1 MKLVPDTSVIIDGR
15 VTGKVERGELDDAT
29 VVVPEAVVAELEA
42 QANSGKEVG
51 FLGLNEL
58 KRLAEFARQKR
69 IKLVFAGERPSL
81 EQVKLASGGEIDAM
95 MRRVAIESGAAFMT
109 SDAVQ
114 AEVARAKGLEV
125 IYLPPESRRPENLQ
139 LLQFFTPDTM
149 SVHLKER
156 VPPMAKRGTVGRLKF
171 VQVRAEP
178 CSVSELKEMAHEVV
192 EAAKKDPNGFIEIER
207 KGATVVQLG
216 DLRVAIA
223 RPPFADG
230 LEITA
235 VRPIA
240 EVDLDDYRLSEELKE
255 RLAERQRGIL
265 IAGPPGAG
273 KSTFAAAV
281 AEFLTEEGYVVKTME
296 SPRDLKV
303 SERVT
308 QYSPL
313 EGSMAQTADILLLV
327 RPDYTIFDEMRKTR
341 DFEVYADMRLAGVG
355 MIGVVH
361 ATRPIDALQRLIG
374 RIDLGLIPQVVDTV
388 VFIDRGRVEKV
399 ATLRFVV
406 RVPHGM
412 VEADLARP
420 VIEVVDFETS
430 EVEFEVYTY
439 GEQVVVM
446 AVETPRKKKARASQE
461 KIAKEIG
468 KLVKDFRIDV
478 SGDAAVVHVAEA
490 DAPLLLGKEGK
501 VLARLE
507 EKLEVPIDVRVMK
520 RARARP
526 EFVPEIEET
535 DRHMVLRLDDLI
547 GKQVG
552 VYVNG
557 ELLFNATVGRK
568 GDIRITKDSPDI
580 ARIRGALEK
589 KEPVLVRPAAG

>member
-15 VTGKVERGELDDAT
+15 VASKIERGELENAT
-29 VVVPEAVVAELEA
+29 ILVPEAVVAELEA
-42 QANSGKEVG
+42 QANAGKEIG
-51 FLGLNEL
+51 FLGLEEL
-58 KRLAEFARQKR
+58 KRLSDLARQRR
-69 IKLVFAGERPSL
+69 IQLVFTGERPSL
-81 EQVKLASGGEIDAM
+81 EQIKLASGGEIDAM
-95 MRRVAIESGAAFMT
+95 IRRVAVENGAAFMT
-109 SDAVQ
+109 GDVVQ
-114 AEVARAKGLEV
+114 AEVARAKGIEV
-125 IYLPPESRRPENLQ
+125 IYLPPETRRPESLKI
-139 LLQFFTPDTM
+139 LQFFTPDTM

-156 VPPMAKRGTVGRLKF
+156 VVPMAKRGSVGRMRY
-171 VQVRAEP
+171 VEIREEP
-178 CSVSELKEMAHEVV
+178 CTAQELRDLAHEVV
-192 EAAKKDPNGFIEIER
+192 EAAKKDPNGFIEIEKR
-207 KGATVVQLG
+207 GATVVQLG

-223 RPPFADG
+223 RPPFSDG

-235 VRPIA
+235 VRPVA
-240 EVDLDDYRLSEELKE
+240 DVSLDDYRLSEELKD
-255 RLAERQRGIL
+255 RLSERQRGVL

-281 AEFLTEEGYVVKTME
+281 AEFLTESGYVVKTME

-308 QYSPL
+308 QYAAL
-313 EGSMAQTADILLLV
+313 EGSMVQTADILLLV

-355 MIGVVH
+355 MLGVVH

-374 RIDLGLIPQVVDTV
+374 RIDLGLIPQVVDTIIFV
-388 VFIDRGRVEKV
+388 DRGRVEKV
-399 ATLRFVV
+399 STLRFVV

-420 VIEVVDFETS
+420 VIEVVDFETQV
-430 EVEFEVYTY
+430 VEHEVYTY

-446 AVETPRKKKARASQE
+446 AVGPSRRKRAKVSEE
-461 KIAKEIG
+461 KVAKELR
-468 KLVKDFRIDV
+468 KVVKDFRLDL
-478 SGDAAVVHVAEA
+478 SGDAVAVHVSDA
-490 DAPLLLGKEGK
+490 DAEILLARDGK

-507 EKLEVPIDVRVMK
+507 DRLGVPLDVRVVR
-520 RARARP
+520 RARPRP

-535 DRHMVLRLDDLI
+535 DRHVVLRLGELT

-568 GDIRITKDSPDI
+568 GDIRIAKDSPDTR
-580 ARIRGALEK
+580 RIRNALEQRQ
-589 KEPVLVRPAAG
+589 PVLVRPIPG

>member
-15 VTGKVERGELDDAT
+15 VTGRIERGELDNAA
-29 VVVPEAVVAELEA
+29 VIVPEAVVAELES
-42 QANSGKEVG
+42 QANTGKEVG
-51 FLGLNEL
+51 FLGLAEL

-69 IKLVFAGERPSL
+69 IKLIFAGERPSL
-81 EQVKLASGGEIDAM
+81 EQIKLASGGEIDAM
-95 MRRVAIESGAAFMT
+95 IRRVAIENGAAFMT
-109 SDAVQ
+109 SDGVQ
-114 AEVARAKGLEV
+114 AEVARAKGIEV
-125 IYLPPESRRPENLQ
+125 IYLPPEARRPESLQ
-139 LLQFFTPDTM
+139 VLQFFTPDTM

-156 VPPMAKRGTVGRLKF
+156 VPPMAKRGTVGRMKF
-171 VQVRAEP
+171 IQIRKEPSTVQ
-178 CSVSELKEMAHEVV
+178 ELRDIAHEIV
-192 EAAKKDPNGFIEIER
+192 EAAKKDPNGFIEIEK

-223 RPPFADG
+223 RPPFSDG

-240 EVDLDDYRLSEELKE
+240 EVNLDAYRLSEELKE

-281 AEFLTEEGYVVKTME
+281 AEFLTEVGYVVKTME
-296 SPRDLKV
+296 TPRDLKV

-308 QYSPL
+308 QYTAL

-355 MIGVVH
+355 MLGVVH

-374 RIDLGLIPQVVDTV
+374 RIDLGLIPQVVDTI

-406 RVPHGM
+406 KVPHGM

-420 VIEVVDFETS
+420 VIEVVDFETQD
-430 EVEFEVYTY
+430 VDYEVYTY

-446 AVETPRKKKARASQE
+446 AVETPKRKKVRVSQE
-461 KIAKEIG
+461 KIAKEVG
-468 KLVKDFRIDV
+468 KLVKEFRLDV

-490 DAPLLLGKEGK
+490 DAPFLLGKDGK

-507 EKLEVPIDVRVMK
+507 DKLGVPLDVRVMK
-520 RARARP
+520 RTKPRP
-526 EFVPEIEET
+526 EFVPDIEET
-535 DRHMVLRLDDLI
+535 DRHMVLRLDDLT
-547 GKQVG
+547 GKRVG
-552 VYVNG
+552 VYING

-580 ARIRGALEK
+580 RRIRDAVEQK
-589 KEPVLVRPAAG
+589 QPVLVRLTPG

>member
-15 VTGKVERGELDDAT
+15 VTGKIERGELDNAA
-29 VVVPEAVVAELEA
+29 VIVPEAVVSELEA

-51 FLGLNEL
+51 FLGLEEL

-69 IKLVFAGERPSL
+69 IKLIFAGERPSL
-81 EQVKLASGGEIDAM
+81 EQIKLASGGEIDAM
-95 MRRVAIESGAAFMT
+95 IRRVAVENGAAFMT
-109 SDAVQ
+109 SDGVQ
-114 AEVARAKGLEV
+114 AEVARAKGIEV
-125 IYLPPESRRPENLQ
+125 IYLPPETRRPESLKI
-139 LLQFFTPDTM
+139 LQFFTPDTM

-156 VPPMAKRGTVGRLKF
+156 VPPMAKRGSVGRMRYL
-171 VQVRAEP
+171 QVRKEICTAQ
-178 CSVSELKEMAHEVV
+178 ELREMAHEVV
-192 EAAKKDPNGFIEIER
+192 ETAKKDPNGFIEIEK

-216 DLRVAIA
+216 DLRVVIA
-223 RPPFADG
+223 RPPFSDG

-240 EVDLDDYRLSEELKE
+240 EVDLDEYHLSEELKD

-281 AEFLTEEGYVVKTME
+281 AESLTQTGYVVKTME

-308 QYSPL
+308 QYTAL
-313 EGSMAQTADILLLV
+313 EGSMAHTADILLLV
-327 RPDYTIFDEMRKTR
+327 RPDYTVFDEMRKTR
-341 DFEVYADMRLAGVG
+341 DFEVYSDMRLAGVG

-374 RIDLGLIPQVVDTV
+374 RIDLGLIPQVVDTI

-406 RVPHGM
+406 KVPYGM

-420 VIEVVDFETS
+420 VIEVVDFETQDA
-430 EVEFEVYTY
+430 EFEVYTY

-446 AVETPRKKKARASQE
+446 AVETPRRKKARISQE
-461 KIAKEIG
+461 KVAREIG
-468 KLVKDFRIDV
+468 KLVEDFRLDF
-478 SGDAAVVHVAEA
+478 SGDTAVVHVAEA

-507 EKLEVPIDVRVMK
+507 EKLGVPLDVRVMRPTRPK
-520 RARARP
+520 P
-526 EFVPEIEET
+526 EFIPDIEET
-535 DRHMVLRLDDLI
+535 ERHMVLRLDDLT
-547 GKQVG
+547 GRRVG

-557 ELLFNATVGRK
+557 DLLFNATVGRK

-580 ARIRGALEK
+580 RRIRDAIEK
-589 KEPVLVRPAAG
+589 KEPVLVRLTPS

>member
-15 VTGKVERGELDDAT
+15 VTGRIERGELDNAA
-29 VVVPEAVVAELEA
+29 VIVPEAVVAELES
-42 QANSGKEVG
+42 QANTGKEVG
-51 FLGLNEL
+51 FLGLAEL

-69 IKLVFAGERPSL
+69 IKLIFAGERPSL
-81 EQVKLASGGEIDAM
+81 EQIKLASGGEIDAM
-95 MRRVAIESGAAFMT
+95 IRRVAIENGAAFMT
-109 SDAVQ
+109 SDGVQ
-114 AEVARAKGLEV
+114 AEVARAKGIEV
-125 IYLPPESRRPENLQ
+125 IYLPPEARAPENLKI
-139 LLQFFTPDTM
+139 LQFFTPDTM

-156 VPPMAKRGTVGRLKF
+156 VPPMAKRGSVGRMKF
-171 VQVRAEP
+171 IQIRKEPSTVQ
-178 CSVSELKEMAHEVV
+178 ELREIAHEIV
-192 EAAKKDPNGFIEIER
+192 EAAKQDPNGFIEIEK

-223 RPPFADG
+223 RPPFSDG

-235 VRPIA
+235 VRPTA
-240 EVDLDDYRLSEELKE
+240 EVDLDAYRLSEELKE

-281 AEFLTEEGYVVKTME
+281 AEFLTEVGYVVKTME
-296 SPRDLKV
+296 TPRDLKV

-308 QYSPL
+308 QYTAL

-355 MIGVVH
+355 MLGVVH

-374 RIDLGLIPQVVDTV
+374 RIDLGLIPQVVDTI
-388 VFIDRGRVEKV
+388 VFIDRGRVERV

-406 RVPHGM
+406 KVPHGM

-420 VIEVVDFETS
+420 VIEVVDFETQD
-430 EVEFEVYTY
+430 VDYEVYTY

-446 AVETPRKKKARASQE
+446 AVETPKRKKVRVSRE
-461 KIAKEIG
+461 KIAKEVG
-468 KLVKDFRIDV
+468 KLVKEFRLDV

-490 DAPLLLGKEGK
+490 DAPFLLGKDGK

-507 EKLEVPIDVRVMK
+507 DKLGVPLDVRVMK
-520 RARARP
+520 RTRPRP
-526 EFVPEIEET
+526 EFAPDIEET
-535 DRHMVLRLDDLI
+535 DRHLVLRLDDHI

-552 VYVNG
+552 VYING

-580 ARIRGALEK
+580 RRIRDALER
-589 KEPVLVRPAAG
+589 KEPVLVRLATG